1 MLLHTPG
8 KSLKY
13 NLEQS
18 QKQRFLTHIVPL
30 YKMLKRPCLKM
41 NENVVQLLLGQRG
54 SGGRVVELN

>member
-1 MLLHTPG
+1 MLAYAPG

-18 QKQRFLTHIVPL
+18 QKQRFITHIVLP
-30 YKMLKRPCLKM
+30 YEMLTLPSLKM

-54 SGGRVVELN
+54 SGGG